1 MCYNAIAKA
10 NRKGAFIV
18 EYQNLYELWLKEVDD
33 PILLAELESVR
44 GDDEAIQDRF
54 YKDLEF
60 GTAGLRGVIGA
71 GTNRMNVYT
80 VGRATQ
86 GFSEYLKTV
95 DKTPSVA
102 IGYDSRNC
110 SELFSKTAACVFA
123 ANGVKVWLYPEL
135 APTPMVSFA
144 IRYHKCT
151 GGVVVTASHNPAE
164 YNGYKAYGPD
174 GCQLS
179 GDASACVSDAVEK
192 VDMFSEI
199 RSVDFDTALNDG
211 MIEYIGQGNYE
222 SYYENVLSQSID
234 PAVVASTDLKVIYTP
249 IHGTGNKPVREV
261 LKRIGIKDV
270 IVVKEQEL
278 PDGNF
283 PTAPYPNPEIRQP
296 FECALKMADAYK
308 PDLLLGTDPDADR
321 VGIAVPDGE
330 EYRLLTGNEVGAMLL
345 NYVLS
350 RRTALGTLPK
360 DPVAVKSIVSTSI
373 CDKIAADYGCEMRS
387 VLTGFKYIGGVIAE
401 LEAAGQ
407 SDRYVFGFEESYGYL
422 NGTHVRD
429 KDAVV
434 ASMMICEMAAYYKSQ
449 GMTLMQVLNGIYAKY
464 GLYLH
469 KTVSY
474 TFSGAKGMAK
484 MADIMLRLRTDAPK
498 SIGGYCVESISDYE
512 ASVTTD
518 CRTGEKAEIL
528 LPKADVVIFSLE
540 GGNSVIVRPSGTE
553 PKIKVYLTAVADSN
567 EQANAVKDR
576 LAAEMDEYLK

>member
-1 MCYNAIAKA
+1 MEYKA
-10 NRKGAFIV
+10 
-18 EYQNLYELWLKEVDD
+18 LYDLWLSKVDD
-33 PILLAELESVR
+33 PVLLAELESVR
-44 GDDEAIQDRF
+44 GDDEAILDRF
-54 YKDLEF
+54 YKELEF

-86 GFSEYLKTV
+86 GFSEYLKGAFE
-95 DKTPSVA
+95 TPSVA

-144 IRYHKCT
+144 IRYHKCS

-192 VDMFSEI
+192 VDVFSGI
-199 RSVDFDTALNDG
+199 RTVDFDEALASG
-211 MIEYIGQGNYE
+211 MIEYIGQDNYE
-222 SYYENVLSQSID
+222 SYYENVLSQSVE
-234 PAVVASTDLKVIYTP
+234 PEVVASSDLKVIYTP

-296 FECALKMADAYK
+296 FECALKMAEKYK

-321 VGIAVPDGE
+321 VGIAVPDGD

-345 NYVLS
+345 NYILS
-350 RRTALGTLPK
+350 RRTAIGTMPK

-422 NGTHVRD
+422 VGTYVRD

-484 MADIMLRLRTDAPK
+484 MSEIMSQLRAEPPK
-498 SIGGYCVESISDYE
+498 SIGGYAVESISDYE
-512 ASVTTD
+512 TSLTTD
-518 CRTGEKAEIL
+518 CRTGEKTDIL
-528 LPKADVVIFSLE
+528 LPKADVIIFSLE
-540 GGNSVIVRPSGTE
+540 GGNGVIVRPSGTE
-553 PKIKVYLTAVADSN
+553 PKIKVYLTAVADTD
-567 EQANAVKDR
+567 EQAVAVKDS
-576 LAAEMDEYLK
+576 LAADMDEYLK